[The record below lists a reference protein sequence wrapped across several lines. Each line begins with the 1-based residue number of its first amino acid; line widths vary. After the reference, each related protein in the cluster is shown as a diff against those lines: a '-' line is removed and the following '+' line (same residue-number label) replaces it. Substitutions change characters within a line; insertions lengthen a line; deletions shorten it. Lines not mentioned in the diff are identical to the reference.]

1 MILNYKFEN
10 FMSFR
15 ENVEFSMLAPK
26 SKVKNRFPNNYITSE
41 AGIDLLKTA
50 VIVGENAGGKSNFV
64 RSLFYLQ
71 SFFAGTA
78 EPKLYRNILNT
89 NYSSGFCPLKND
101 IPQSFELEI
110 LMGKSS
116 LYLYQLKLDVAGI
129 VKETFSFKNQARK
142 RLCGLQ

>member
-10 FMSFR
+10 FMFFR

-78 EPKLYRNILNT
+78 EPVWVCSRPSAYTLAWRFCWTLNNWSEGVSNIFA
-89 NYSSGFCPLKND
+89 YSWD
-101 IPQSFELEI
+101 H
-110 LMGKSS
+110 
-116 LYLYQLKLDVAGI
+116 
-129 VKETFSFKNQARK
+129 FSPTGV
-142 RLCGLQ
+142 LHPTLI